1 MEKKI
6 LADFVE
12 NDKAKGERN
21 VLNAIKLRKTNSIGC
36 ILRGNCLRKQVVEEK
51 VEGTGR
57 WGKRLQQLLD
67 SFRKSKDPG
76 NWNRK
81 HKIALFGEL
90 DLEEFMDVT

>member
-57 WGKRLQQLLD
+57 
-67 SFRKSKDPG
+67 
-76 NWNRK
+76 
-81 HKIALFGEL
+81 
-90 DLEEFMDVT
+90 